1 MHVLLSVSSIFLIV
15 LGSSLLLRVLHTM
28 KDWSQR
34 RMIQL
39 CVLVMP
45 SVLLGLG
52 VGSLHHFIGRICLI
66 GAPLWD
72 VLLGAGVPL
81 GMSIIALGAVGVGVL
96 RLIFMRKVVARHVV
110 LVDTHLQERVNELAL
125 QLHAAPTRIFLS
137 LSNKPLAFT
146 SGIFRPTIV
155 LSTWMIKH
163 LDRRELEAV
172 LVHELEH
179 VTRHDYFVVWLS
191 LILRDAFFYFPT
203 CHTAYRQLQHEKE
216 FACDD
221 LVVDVT
227 RRPLALASAL
237 AKVWQ
242 NAVAEPTFATF
253 GAAQPLIK
261 GEEVVHGRIERL
273 LSLSS
278 STKKISVSSGV
289 NTFGAKA
296 LAAGIFLG
304 VQSVNIIIVLA
315 LMGCNPLAL
324 LEKLF

>member
-1 MHVLLSVSSIFLIV
+1 MHVLLSISSITLIV

-34 RMIQL
+34 RMVQL
-39 CVLVMP
+39 CVLMMP

-52 VGSLHHFIGRICLI
+52 IGSLHHFIGRICLM

-72 VLLGAGVPL
+72 ILLGAGVPL
-81 GMSIIALGAVGVGVL
+81 GMSIIALGAIGVGVL
-96 RLIFMRKVVARHVV
+96 RLLLMRRVVARNAVIR
-110 LVDTHLQERVNELAL
+110 DPDLQVRANELGQ
-125 QLHAAPTRIFLS
+125 QLHAAHTRIFLRPYDR
-137 LSNKPLAFT
+137 PLAFT

-155 LSTWMIKH
+155 LSTWMIER

-179 VTRHDYFVVWLS
+179 VARHDYFVVWLS
-191 LILRDAFFYFPT
+191 LVLRDAFFYLPA
-203 CHTAYRQLQHEKE
+203 CHTAYRQVQHEKE
-216 FACDD
+216 LACDD
-221 LVVDVT
+221 LVVGVT

-253 GAAQPLIK
+253 GAAQSLVK
-261 GEEVVHGRIERL
+261 GEEVIHGRIERL
-273 LSLSS
+273 LSSS
-278 STKKISVSSGV
+278 ASKTTSVSSRV
-289 NTFGAKA
+289 DTFCSKA
-296 LAAGIFLG
+296 LATGIFLG
-304 VQSVNIIIVLA
+304 VQATNIVIVLA